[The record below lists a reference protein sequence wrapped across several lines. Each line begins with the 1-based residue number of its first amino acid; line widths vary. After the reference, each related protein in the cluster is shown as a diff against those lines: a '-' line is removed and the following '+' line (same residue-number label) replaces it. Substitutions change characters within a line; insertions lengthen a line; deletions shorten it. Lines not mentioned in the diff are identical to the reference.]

1 LVYYYF
7 MNYLEQIL
15 SNIPNGL
22 YILSGIY
29 FIAFM
34 SKLYFERFKK
44 LEFYSIDHEA
54 RLKEQEAARFRI
66 EEKLKKLDTIEKDL
80 NELRVVVDRIARH
93 IISKDSLDPEFFK
106 P

>member
-1 LVYYYF
+1 
-7 MNYLEQIL
+7 MNYREQIL

-66 EEKLKKLDTIEKDL
+66 EEKLGNFFYKETARKPLVL
-80 NELRVVVDRIARH
+80 PVLVDSAA
-93 IISKDSLDPEFFK
+93 
-106 P
+106 